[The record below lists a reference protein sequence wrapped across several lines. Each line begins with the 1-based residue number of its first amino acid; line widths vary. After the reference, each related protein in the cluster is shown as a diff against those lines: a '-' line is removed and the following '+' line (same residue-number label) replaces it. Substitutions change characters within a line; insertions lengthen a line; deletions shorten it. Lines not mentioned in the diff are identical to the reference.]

1 MRTSR
6 SGLSNRQR
14 RFRLLWGTV
23 VVAAAACGILFVAAS
38 GATLAPSTFEGNDGN
53 MTVDTAGHTDW
64 VSLAGNPQ
72 LRTLVDL
79 PSGSGDNAFGQGTK
93 EDSTSVTVVTGSI
106 PPNKNDLT
114 RAYVYNDRIGGSSF
128 IYLAWERAAAI
139 GDAHIDFELN
149 QNATQGFDGST
160 TGQVTLNRTVGDL
173 LLAYDFGGSGTPT
186 ITLFT
191 WDGSAWSNQQDL
203 SALGFA
209 EAAVN
214 TADLSDVL
222 DNNATVGAGEFGEA
236 SVNLSDALLAA
247 GFNQDTCQS
256 FGSIMV
262 KARSSGSSTSAEL
275 KDFIAPVPFHAS
287 NCATPTIATQTSVAS
302 LTVGATQTV
311 GDTATLTGDN
321 PSGDVSFQLY
331 SDASCADPVAGVS
344 GTATLDGS
352 GVAALSGA
360 SFTPDH
366 AGTYY
371 WGVNYPGDNH
381 NNAASACGGANEEI
395 VVNKASPS
403 VSTIQ
408 QPASGAIGDTFKDT
422 ATLSG
427 AVNPDGT
434 GSITF
439 KLYSASDCDST
450 VLDTETVDGIS
461 TNGSYSTPTGFQLEN
476 AGTYYWVASFSGDS
490 NNNAFTSG
498 CNDEPMVVVPNSP
511 SISTK
516 LSKSAGSDGV
526 TVHDSAALADETEDA
541 GGTVTYSVFSDI
553 GCTNKVAD
561 GGTVPV
567 TDGTVPDSN
576 NVTFENPGTYYWQ
589 AKYSGDANNKAAVS
603 PCSDEQLV
611 VSPLVDLAVT
621 KVGFPNPDEV
631 GSNITWTMVV
641 TNNGP
646 DTATGVT
653 ISDPMPTGNTYV
665 SASTTHG
672 SCTGGAI
679 LSCSLG
685 TIPAK
690 GTVTIT
696 LVTTP
701 TVVGTVTNTV
711 MVVGNETETDTSNNT
726 ASASVVVNEFSSPPP
741 PPVFC
746 VAVSRVTPK
755 QLFVG
760 RKTTLT
766 IRVTQGARAVR
777 GIHVRIKGPKINVRT
792 KASNGKGVI
801 KHVVKMKK
809 AGVVV
814 FTPIASR
821 RCNTK
826 RVGVTGVFTPPV
838 TG

>member
-1 MRTSR
+1 MRTLR
-6 SGLSNRQR
+6 SGLNSRRR
-14 RFRLLWGTV
+14 RFRSLGATLI
-23 VVAAAACGILFVAAS
+23 VAAAAFGILFVAAS
-38 GATLAPSTFEGNDGN
+38 GATLTPSTFEGNDGN

-79 PSGSGDNAFGQGTK
+79 PSGQNDNAFGQGTK
-93 EDSTSVTVVTGSI
+93 ENSTNVTVVTGSI

-114 RAYVYNDRIGGSSF
+114 RAYVYNDRIGATSF

-149 QNATQGFDGST
+149 QNATPGFDGST
-160 TGQVTLNRTVGDL
+160 TGQVTLNRTKGDI

-191 WDGSAWSNQQDL
+191 WDGGAWGNQQDL

-222 DNNATVGAGEFGEA
+222 DNNATVAAGEFGEA

-262 KARSSGSSTSAEL
+262 KARSSGSSTDAEL

-287 NCATPTIATQTSVAS
+287 NCATPTIATQTSVAAM
-302 LTVGATQTV
+302 TVGDTQTV

-344 GTATLDGS
+344 GTATLDS
-352 GVAALSGA
+352 DGVAAFSGA

-371 WGVNYPGDNH
+371 WGVSYAGDSH

-395 VVNKASPS
+395 IVGKASPS
-403 VSTIQ
+403 VSTTQ
-408 QPASGAIGDTFKDT
+408 QPASGAIGATFNDT

-427 AVNPDGT
+427 AVAPDGT

-439 KLYSASDCDST
+439 KLYSASDCDSA
-450 VLDTETVDGIS
+450 VLDTETVGNIS
-461 TNGSYSTPTGFQLEN
+461 ANGTYSTPTGFQIQN
-476 AGTYYWVASFSGDS
+476 AGTYFWVASFTGDS
-490 NNNAFTSG
+490 NNNTFTSG
-498 CNDEPMVVVPNSP
+498 CNDEPVVVARNSP
-511 SISTK
+511 SIATE
-516 LSKSAGSDGV
+516 LSKTSGNDGV
-526 TVHDSAALADETEDA
+526 TVHDSATLAAETSDA

-561 GGTVPV
+561 GGTVTV
-567 TDGTVPDSN
+567 TDGNVPDSN
-576 NVTFENPGTYYWQ
+576 NVTFDNPGAYYWQ
-589 AKYSGDANNKAAVS
+589 AKYSGDGNNKPAVS
-603 PCSDEQLV
+603 PCTDEQLV
-611 VSPLVDLAVT
+611 VLPLIDLAVT
-621 KVGFPNPDEV
+621 KVGSPNPVDL

-653 ISDPMPTGNTYV
+653 ISDPMPAGNTYV
-665 SASTTHG
+665 SASTTQG

-685 TIPAK
+685 TITAK

-701 TVVGTVTNTV
+701 TVTGTVTNTV
-711 MVVGNETETDTSNNT
+711 TVVGNETETDTSSNT
-726 ASASVVVNEFSSPPP
+726 ASASVVVNQLTP
-741 PPVFC
+741 PPVKPC
-746 VAVSRVTPK
+746 IAVSRVTPK

-760 RKTTLT
+760 RSTKLT
-766 IRVTQGARAVR
+766 IHLTQGGKAVK

-792 KASNGKGVI
+792 KGSNGKGVI

-809 AGVVV
+809 AGVLV
-814 FTPIASR
+814 FTPIASK